1 MVAQRFVRPPNV
13 AAALAALPDEGDAAF
28 LDELRAVKLPEVMVI
43 ARRGAANAALRR
55 QIERMLEDMTTK
67 RIHAAAVTHGKVP
80 KRLRDDVKAEL
91 AAMFWEN
98 IQEESYF
105 EVRFNAALK
114 TLAVQAGQRV
124 RGRRKID
131 RLTTSLDAM
140 DTTVPDPNDAYEA
153 HERRAAVRR
162 AKAALPED
170 QYRAIT
176 LNDMGFPIFSEDPS
190 VFTVANALR
199 CSERK
204 ARQVIADARAALET
218 LLREEGFG

>member
-1 MVAQRFVRPPNV
+1 MVAERFVRPLNV
-13 AAALAALPDEGDAAF
+13 AAALAALPDEGDPAF

-43 ARRGAANAALRR
+43 ARRRTANAALRR
-55 QIERMLEDMTTK
+55 QIERILADKTTK

-91 AAMFWEN
+91 AAMFWDE
-98 IQEESYF
+98 IREESFF

-114 TLAVQAGQRV
+114 TLARQAGQRV

-131 RLTTSLDAM
+131 RLTTSLEAM
-140 DTTVPDPNDAYEA
+140 DTSVAHPVDAYEV
-153 HERRAAVRR
+153 HERRAAIRR

-170 QYRAIT
+170 QNRAIT
-176 LNDMGFPIFSEDPS
+176 LEDMGFPIFSKDPS
-190 VFTVANALR
+190 EFTVAKALR
-199 CSERK
+199 WSERK
-204 ARQVIADARAALET
+204 ARQVMADARAALET